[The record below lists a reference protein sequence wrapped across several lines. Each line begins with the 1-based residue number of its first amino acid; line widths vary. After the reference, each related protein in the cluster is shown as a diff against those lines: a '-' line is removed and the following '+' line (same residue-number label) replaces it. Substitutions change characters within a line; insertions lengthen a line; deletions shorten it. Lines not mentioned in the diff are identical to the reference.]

1 MNTKEHI
8 LNVSLDL
15 FLQKSFNEVTLKNIS
30 ENSGMSK
37 GAIYYYFETK
47 EQIFLE
53 IVNNIF
59 SVVESH
65 YSKIGKD
72 SLYQFYH
79 DYITFFIKSTFNN
92 RNDDEVNINLNY
104 FSLIFDA
111 LKRFP
116 IFHEKLV
123 DAQQMQ
129 LNVWMEVICN
139 ARIKGEIKSSM
150 NDIQIA
156 SMFMYSSD
164 GVGLYSIFTKA
175 SSENTMNKLLDLWDS
190 FYEVLKV

>member
-8 LNVSLDL
+8 LNVSFDL

-30 ENSGMSK
+30 ENTGMSK

-65 YSKIGKD
+65 YNKISKD

-79 DYITFFIKSTFNN
+79 DYVTFFIKSTFNN

-104 FSLIFDA
+104 FSLIFIGVA
-111 LKRFP
+111 L
-116 IFHEKLV
+116 
-123 DAQQMQ
+123 
-129 LNVWMEVICN
+129 
-139 ARIKGEIKSSM
+139 
-150 NDIQIA
+150 
-156 SMFMYSSD
+156 
-164 GVGLYSIFTKA
+164 A
-175 SSENTMNKLLDLWDS
+175 SSEVASNDEKGITRGTLEFFAVFADRIIGSAAMGHVMGRKFFSGRFHDVLQYDHWD
-190 FYEVLKV
+190 